1 MPFCNYNTSVGIK
14 EQFHIHKYDIAEDL
28 ACGKK
33 TCTET
38 KRLMQAT
45 GSYFTKVR
53 YQFYCVI

>member
-53 YQFYCVI
+53 YQFFV